1 MLYLIFKVA
10 TVWEKMSKKAYLNSS
25 SKKSKTDLHMRIFF
39 HCCRFDN
46 CAQMHTKKSFPVLFF
61 YFLATMLRTT
71 IFVILAAFI
80 VLVASE
86 AEPEP
91 EGEGE
96 YAAAAESEAEAEG
109 GSATLTSSLLSLA
122 FSLAFNAI
130 LRH

>member
-1 MLYLIFKVA
+1 MIIGL
-10 TVWEKMSKKAYLNSS
+10 TEKN
-25 SKKSKTDLHMRIFF
+25 
-39 HCCRFDN
+39 
-46 CAQMHTKKSFPVLFF
+46 QFPVPFF
-61 YFLATMLRTT
+61 SFSSHQPTIGMLRTT
-71 IFVILAAFI
+71 IFVLLAAFI

-96 YAAAAESEAEAEG
+96 YAATAESEAEAEG

>member
-1 MLYLIFKVA
+1 MFCTYIFSQLICIYETFFFIVA
-10 TVWEKMSKKAYLNSS
+10 
-25 SKKSKTDLHMRIFF
+25 DLII
-39 HCCRFDN
+39 
-46 CAQMHTKKSFPVLFF
+46 ATKKNNQFPAC
-61 YFLATMLRTT
+61 FLQLLYQPTMLRT
-71 IFVILAAFI
+71 IFVLVALI

-96 YAAAAESEAEAEG
+96 YAAAAEAEAEG
-109 GSATLTSSLLSLA
+109 GSATLTGSLLSLA